1 MSMLVLKAIP
11 HHIQCQSSISAGDQ
25 IWTRYTTP
33 QLGSSQRVRD
43 LQQTWHFVCGCQRC
57 TDPTELGE
65 SGAQP
70 VVTVVSH
77 ILYSDA
83 GSMMSAVKCVLCPAG
98 YLLPKVPTVIGD
110 S

>member
-1 MSMLVLKAIP
+1 MVSIDPESHVSMIKIP
-11 HHIQCQSSISAGDQ
+11 RQASYCQSSISAGDQ

-70 VVTVVSH
+70 RVSH
-77 ILYSDA
+77 IILTQEA
-83 GSMMSAVKCVLCPAG
+83 
-98 YLLPKVPTVIGD
+98 
-110 S
+110 

>member
-1 MSMLVLKAIP
+1 MFKHVPIP
-11 HHIQCQSSISAGDQ
+11 HQSSISAGDQ

-70 VVTVVSH
+70 VVSH
-77 ILYSDA
+77 ILYYDA

>member
-11 HHIQCQSSISAGDQ
+11 HHIQCQSSILAGDQ

-33 QLGSSQRVRD
+33 QLGSSQWVRD

-65 SGAQP
+65 SGTQP
-70 VVTVVSH
+70 VVSH
-77 ILYSDA
+77 II
-83 GSMMSAVKCVLCPAG
+83 
-98 YLLPKVPTVIGD
+98 LLQEA
-110 S
+110 